1 MNYNILS
8 NVNVCCFRDFFWQEP
23 KGQGDNAI
31 ACGEMEQISGNV
43 PVWWLTISKYQTI
56 IGCECDFTFICYN
69 GNLELSKTQLLD
81 SLSHCLKDVTIEI
94 KTKIE

>member
-1 MNYNILS
+1 MPLLVERWSKSQVI
-8 NVNVCCFRDFFWQEP
+8 
-23 KGQGDNAI
+23 
-31 ACGEMEQISGNV
+31 NV

-94 KTKIE
+94 KTKIEQMI